1 MRNEAVDCS
10 CTHVLIQALSIS
22 TSLDWEEIVHYKNKA
37 QAICL
42 LSTFFAASSHLQGFS
57 PATCSLKSEEIKKK
71 NVVFAWTGLSYVF
84 VNLFLITVSS
94 ASCTYPKL
102 PWQRPFWGGM
112 SDTGPCRAEWSQDK
126 SRGQTGRLLKK
137 KEPKGFYQEG
147 KEKAPRVQ
155 INKIT
160 PRFFYAHPDLHPS
173 RPEMPHTRPKM
184 SGVLLTC
191 SLATI
196 DGGEKRWWRC
206 DD

>member
-1 MRNEAVDCS
+1 MN
-10 CTHVLIQALSIS
+10 
-22 TSLDWEEIVHYKNKA
+22 W
-37 QAICL
+37 
-42 LSTFFAASSHLQGFS
+42 
-57 PATCSLKSEEIKKK
+57 
-71 NVVFAWTGLSYVF
+71 SYVF
-84 VNLFLITVSS
+84 VNFFLITVSS
-94 ASCTYPKL
+94 ASCTYPNL

-147 KEKAPRVQ
+147 KEKTPRVQ

-196 DGGEKRWWRC
+196 DGGEKKVVALRWLKFPGLQCLIPSMAPLSLHGFMRSPTLL
-206 DD
+206 